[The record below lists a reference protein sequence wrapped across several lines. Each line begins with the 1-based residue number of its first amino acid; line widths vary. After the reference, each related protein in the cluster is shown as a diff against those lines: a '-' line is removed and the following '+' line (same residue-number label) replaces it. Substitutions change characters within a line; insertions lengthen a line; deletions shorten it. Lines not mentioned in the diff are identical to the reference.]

1 MVKASRSSEHDLSSE
16 NLQEASHPSDALQ
29 EASHPSDALQDAS
42 HPSDALQDASHP
54 SDALQD
60 ASHPSD
66 ALQEA
71 SHPSDTIPTEDL
83 AAELLHSN
91 DSCSPSISNS
101 MADNIESSYETSAAI
116 DPPCDSS
123 NVTLT
128 SFVPDVSEPPITSGL
143 SNVKQSQLPSAVTP
157 ILTKHL
163 VERLVSLSKPA
174 NKIGKK
180 RNRPLSCGVYA
191 LTSKRWRELREA
203 EEQEKLLKKSKK
215 GKAKKEKGGKGMV
228 VSKKKG
234 GKERVE
240 KQKNDSD
247 WECIVF
253 SQLPGAQP
261 YFIPVASETS
271 GACCPQSHSFL
282 PDLDCHLTCGCNW
295 DSNGAY

>member
-1 MVKASRSSEHDLSSE
+1 MFESQYGGEWLGDVEDTSLFLLWSKLQDDIRSSEHDLSSE

-54 SDALQD
+54 N
-60 ASHPSD
+60 
-66 ALQEA
+66 
-71 SHPSDTIPTEDL
+71 DTLPTEDL

-91 DSCSPSISNS
+91 DSCSPSISNN

-116 DPPCDSS
+116 YPPCDSS

-180 RNRPLSCGVYA
+180 RN
-191 LTSKRWRELREA
+191 
-203 EEQEKLLKKSKK
+203 
-215 GKAKKEKGGKGMV
+215 
-228 VSKKKG
+228 
-234 GKERVE
+234 
-240 KQKNDSD
+240 
-247 WECIVF
+247 
-253 SQLPGAQP
+253 
-261 YFIPVASETS
+261 
-271 GACCPQSHSFL
+271 
-282 PDLDCHLTCGCNW
+282 
-295 DSNGAY
+295 